1 MTKEGPER
9 ILELLRTYN
18 KMDKELSTFLESIF
32 HKELDGI
39 HFWNKVY
46 EKELNKHCKS
56 WDDNNEG

>member
-9 ILELLRTYN
+9 ILELLRTYSEN
-18 KMDKELSTFLESIF
+18 DKELSNFLESIF

-46 EKELNKHCKS
+46 ENELNKYMKS
-56 WDDNNEG
+56 WDGNDED